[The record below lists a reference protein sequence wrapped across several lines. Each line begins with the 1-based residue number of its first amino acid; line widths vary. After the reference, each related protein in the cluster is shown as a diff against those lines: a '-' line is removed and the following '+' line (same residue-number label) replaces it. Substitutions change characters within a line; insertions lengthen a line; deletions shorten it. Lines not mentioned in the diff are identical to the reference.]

1 MKMILFNQ
9 NPMITKLL
17 ESVSKK
23 LELSIENFNHYQELS
38 VRLKE
43 DPEWLL
49 IADDECLEKLDQV
62 DWLELKEIISQNKN
76 SVCMYK
82 KGNEAQP
89 FLEGFEMKIKKP
101 FLPTEM
107 LKVLQKKLG
116 SDMSELEPSQN
127 LDPTQEVLETNW
139 DELENLGDLEALAK
153 EEPNNE
159 EQLLPTLDAQEE
171 KEEVKETPQ
180 KEEKPKDDETQEGD
194 ETPKDEEVS
203 KELETQEKLEIPKE
217 ETQEEQVKEQE
228 PIKEETQEIK
238 EEKQEETQDSPS
250 AQELE
255 AMQELVKEIQENSN
269 ENKEETQ
276 ESAEIPQ
283 DKEIQEVVTEK
294 TQVQELEVPKEKTQE
309 SAEALQ
315 ETQAHELEK
324 QEIAE
329 TPQEKEKQEIAE
341 TPQEKEKQEI
351 AETPQEKE
359 KQEIAET
366 PQEKEKQEIAETP
379 QELEIPQAQ
388 EKETPQEET
397 QEKETPQEETQEKET
412 PQEETQEKE
421 TPQEET
427 QETETQNQETP
438 PKVQEETKEKTQ
450 EDNYESIEDIPEPV
464 MAKAMGEELPFLNE
478 AVAKTPNN
486 ENDTETPKESDIKTS
501 QEKEESDKTSSP
513 LELRLNLQDLLKSL
527 NQESLK
533 SLLENKTLSIKI
545 TLEDK
550 KPDA

>member
-23 LELSIENFNHYQELS
+23 LELSMEDFNRYQELPT
-38 VRLKE
+38 RLKE
-43 DPEWLL
+43 DSEWIL

-101 FLPTEM
+101 FLPTEV
-107 LKVLQKKLG
+107 LKILQKKLG
-116 SDMSELEPSQN
+116 SNMSELEPSQN

-139 DELENLGDLEALAK
+139 DELENLGDLEALVQ

-159 EQLLPTLDAQEE
+159 EQLLPTLNDQEEKEEVKEEE

-180 KEEKPKDDETQEGD
+180 EEKPKDDEIQEG
-194 ETPKDEEVS
+194 ETLKDEEVS
-203 KELETQEKLEIPKE
+203 KELETQEELEIPKE
-217 ETQEEQVKEQE
+217 ETQEPAKEQE
-228 PIKEETQEIK
+228 PIKEETQENK
-238 EEKQEETQDSPS
+238 EEKQEKTQDSPS
-250 AQELE
+250 TQELE

-269 ENKEETQ
+269 GQEDKKETQ
-276 ESAEIPQ
+276 EN
-283 DKEIQEVVTEK
+283 T
-294 TQVQELEVPKEKTQE
+294 
-309 SAEALQ
+309 
-315 ETQAHELEK
+315 
-324 QEIAE
+324 
-329 TPQEKEKQEIAE
+329 
-341 TPQEKEKQEI
+341 
-351 AETPQEKE
+351 
-359 KQEIAET
+359 
-366 PQEKEKQEIAETP
+366 ETP
-379 QELEIPQAQ
+379 QELEKQ
-388 EKETPQEET
+388 ELETPQEEI
-397 QEKETPQEETQEKET
+397 QENT
-412 PQEETQEKE
+412 
-421 TPQEET
+421 
-427 QETETQNQETP
+427 
-438 PKVQEETKEKTQ
+438 EKTQ
-450 EDNYESIEDIPEPV
+450 KLEAQKDHYESIEDIPEPV
-464 MAKAMGEELPFLNE
+464 MAQAMGEELPFLNE
-478 AVAKTPNN
+478 SVAKIPNN
-486 ENDTETPKESDIKTS
+486 ENDTETPKESAIKTP

-513 LELRLNLQDLLKSL
+513 LELRLNLQDLLNSL

>member
-23 LELSIENFNHYQELS
+23 LELPMENFNHYQELS
-38 VRLKE
+38 ARLKE
-43 DPEWLL
+43 DPEWIL

-82 KGNEAQP
+82 KGNEVQP
-89 FLEGFEMKIKKP
+89 FLEGFEMKMKKP
-101 FLPTEM
+101 FLPTEV
-107 LKVLQKKLG
+107 LKILQKKL
-116 SDMSELEPSQN
+116 SSNASELEPSQN

-159 EQLLPTLDAQEE
+159 EQLLPTLDVQEE
-171 KEEVKETPQ
+171 KEEIKETPQ
-180 KEEKPKDDETQEGD
+180 KEEKPKDDETQEG
-194 ETPKDEEVS
+194 ETSKDGEVS

-269 ENKEETQ
+269 DQENKKETQ
-276 ESAEIPQ
+276 ESAETPQ
-283 DKEIQEVVTEK
+283 EEEIQEVVTEK
-294 TQVQELEVPKEKTQE
+294 TQESAEALQETPQELEIPKEKTQE

-341 TPQEKEKQEI
+341 TPQE
-351 AETPQEKE
+351 
-359 KQEIAET
+359 
-366 PQEKEKQEIAETP
+366 
-379 QELEIPQAQ
+379 LEIPQAQ

-397 QEKETPQEETQEKET
+397 QETQEVV
-412 PQEETQEKE
+412 
-421 TPQEET
+421 
-427 QETETQNQETP
+427 TEQ
-438 PKVQEETKEKTQ
+438 TQ
-450 EDNYESIEDIPEPV
+450 EDHYESIEDIPEPV

-486 ENDTETPKESDIKTS
+486 ENDTETPKESDIKTL
-501 QEKEESDKTSSP
+501 QEKEESTETPKESDKTSSP
-513 LELRLNLQDLLKSL
+513 LELRLNLQNLLKSL

-550 KPDA
+550 KPNA

>member
-9 NPMITKLL
+9 NPMIEKLL

-38 VRLKE
+38 ARLKG

-62 DWLELKEIISQNKN
+62 DWLELKETISQNKN

-107 LKVLQKKLG
+107 LKILQKKLG
-116 SDMSELEPSQN
+116 SNASELEPSQN
-127 LDPTQEVLETNW
+127 LDPTQEILETNW

-159 EQLLPTLDAQEE
+159 EQLLPTLNAQEE

-180 KEEKPKDDETQEGD
+180 EEKKPKDDETQES

-203 KELETQEKLEIPKE
+203 KELETQEELEIPKE
-217 ETQEEQVKEQE
+217 ETQEEVKEEIKEEVQE
-228 PIKEETQEIK
+228 EVKEETQEIK

-269 ENKEETQ
+269 ENKKETQ

-294 TQVQELEVPKEKTQE
+294 TQVQELEVPKEKAQE

-315 ETQAHELEK
+315 ETQAQELEK
-324 QEIAE
+324 EENSE
-329 TPQEKEKQEIAE
+329 TPQDVEV
-341 TPQEKEKQEI
+341 PQS
-351 AETPQEKE
+351 
-359 KQEIAET
+359 
-366 PQEKEKQEIAETP
+366 
-379 QELEIPQAQ
+379 Q

-397 QEKETPQEETQEKET
+397 QEKETPQTQDEK
-412 PQEETQEKE
+412 PQE
-421 TPQEET
+421 
-427 QETETQNQETP
+427 
-438 PKVQEETKEKTQ
+438 
-450 EDNYESIEDIPEPV
+450 DHYESIEDIPEPV

-486 ENDTETPKESDIKTS
+486 ENATETSKNENDTETP

-527 NQESLK
+527 NQESFK

-550 KPDA
+550 KPNE

>member
-38 VRLKE
+38 TRLKE
-43 DPEWLL
+43 DPEWIL

-101 FLPTEM
+101 FLPTEV
-107 LKVLQKKLG
+107 LKILQKKL
-116 SDMSELEPSQN
+116 SSNASELEPSQN

-159 EQLLPTLDAQEE
+159 EQLLPTLNDQEVKEEE

-180 KEEKPKDDETQEGD
+180 EEEKPKDDEIQEG
-194 ETPKDEEVS
+194 ETLKDEEVS
-203 KELETQEKLEIPKE
+203 KELETQEEVKE
-217 ETQEEQVKEQE
+217 EEQEEVKEEEPIKEQE

-238 EEKQEETQDSPS
+238 EEKQEKTQDSPS

-269 ENKEETQ
+269 ENKKETQ

-294 TQVQELEVPKEKTQE
+294 TQVQELEVPKEKVQE

-324 QEIAE
+324 QEI
-329 TPQEKEKQEIAE
+329 Q
-341 TPQEKEKQEI
+341 
-351 AETPQEKE
+351 
-359 KQEIAET
+359 
-366 PQEKEKQEIAETP
+366 
-379 QELEIPQAQ
+379 
-388 EKETPQEET
+388 ET
-397 QEKETPQEETQEKET
+397 QEVV
-412 PQEETQEKE
+412 
-421 TPQEET
+421 
-427 QETETQNQETP
+427 TEQ
-438 PKVQEETKEKTQ
+438 TQ
-450 EDNYESIEDIPEPV
+450 EDHYESIEDIPEPV

-478 AVAKTPNN
+478 AVAKIPNN
-486 ENDTETPKESDIKTS
+486 ENDTETPKESDIKTP

-513 LELRLNLQDLLKSL
+513 LELHLNLQDLLKSL

-550 KPDA
+550 KPNA

>member
-23 LELSIENFNHYQELS
+23 LELSVENFNRYQELS
-38 VRLKE
+38 TRLKE
-43 DPEWLL
+43 NQEWLL

-82 KGNEAQP
+82 KGNEVQP

-101 FLPTEM
+101 FLPTEV
-107 LKVLQKKLG
+107 LKILQKKLG
-116 SDMSELEPSQN
+116 SNMSELEPSQN

-139 DELENLGDLEALAK
+139 DELENLGDLEALAQ

-171 KEEVKETPQ
+171 KEEIKETPQEEKEEVKETPQ
-180 KEEKPKDDETQEGD
+180 EEEKPKDDETQES

-203 KELETQEKLEIPKE
+203 KELEMQEEVKE

-238 EEKQEETQDSPS
+238 EEKQEKTQDSPS
-250 AQELE
+250 VQELE

-269 ENKEETQ
+269 EDKKEAQ

-294 TQVQELEVPKEKTQE
+294 TQAQELEIPKGKTQE

-315 ETQAHELEK
+315 ETQAQELEK
-324 QEIAE
+324 QENAE
-329 TPQEKEKQEIAE
+329 TPQEKEKQEIVE
-341 TPQEKEKQEI
+341 TPQEKEKQETQEVV
-351 AETPQEKE
+351 AEKT
-359 KQEIAET
+359 
-366 PQEKEKQEIAETP
+366 
-379 QELEIPQAQ
+379 QAQ
-388 EKETPQEET
+388 EKETP
-397 QEKETPQEETQEKET
+397 
-412 PQEETQEKE
+412 
-421 TPQEET
+421 
-427 QETETQNQETP
+427 
-438 PKVQEETKEKTQ
+438 KTQ
-450 EDNYESIEDIPEPV
+450 EDHYESIEDIPEPV

-486 ENDTETPKESDIKTS
+486 ENDTETPKESVIKTP

-513 LELRLNLQDLLKSL
+513 LELHLNLQDLLKSL

-550 KPDA
+550 KPNA

>member
-23 LELSIENFNHYQELS
+23 LELSMEDFNRYQELPT
-38 VRLKE
+38 RLKE
-43 DPEWLL
+43 EPEWIL

-101 FLPTEM
+101 FLPTEV

-116 SDMSELEPSQN
+116 SNASELEPSQN

-139 DELENLGDLEALAK
+139 DELENLGDLEALVQ

-159 EQLLPTLDAQEE
+159 EQLLPTLNDQEEKEEVKEEE

-180 KEEKPKDDETQEGD
+180 EEKPKDDETQES
-194 ETPKDEEVS
+194 ETLKDEEVS
-203 KELETQEKLEIPKE
+203 KELETQEELEIPKE
-217 ETQEEQVKEQE
+217 ETQETKEEKQEKTQEEVKEETQEQVKEQE
-228 PIKEETQEIK
+228 PIKEETQENK
-238 EEKQEETQDSPS
+238 EEKQEKTQDSPS

-269 ENKEETQ
+269 GQEDKKETQ
-276 ESAEIPQ
+276 EN
-283 DKEIQEVVTEK
+283 T
-294 TQVQELEVPKEKTQE
+294 
-309 SAEALQ
+309 
-315 ETQAHELEK
+315 
-324 QEIAE
+324 E
-329 TPQEKEKQEIAE
+329 TPQEKETQKLE
-341 TPQEKEKQEI
+341 TPQDQDAEI
-351 AETPQEKE
+351 PQEK
-359 KQEIAET
+359 
-366 PQEKEKQEIAETP
+366 
-379 QELEIPQAQ
+379 
-388 EKETPQEET
+388 T
-397 QEKETPQEETQEKET
+397 QEKETQK
-412 PQEETQEKE
+412 
-421 TPQEET
+421 
-427 QETETQNQETP
+427 
-438 PKVQEETKEKTQ
+438 
-450 EDNYESIEDIPEPV
+450 DHYENIEDIPEPV
-464 MAKAMGEELPFLNE
+464 MAQAMGEELPFLNE
-478 AVAKTPNN
+478 SVAKIPNN
-486 ENDTETPKESDIKTS
+486 ENGTETPKESVIKTP
-501 QEKEESDKTSSP
+501 QEKEESNKTSSP

>member
-23 LELSIENFNHYQELS
+23 LELSMENFNHYQGLPA
-38 VRLKE
+38 RLKE
-43 DPEWLL
+43 DPEWIL

-62 DWLELKEIISQNKN
+62 DWLELKETISQNKN

-89 FLEGFEMKIKKP
+89 FLEGFEVKIKKP

-116 SDMSELEPSQN
+116 SNASELEPSQN

-139 DELENLGDLEALAK
+139 DELENLGDLEALVQ

-159 EQLLPTLDAQEE
+159 EQLLPTLNDQEE
-171 KEEVKETPQ
+171 KEEVKEEVKETPQ
-180 KEEKPKDDETQEGD
+180 EEEKPKDDETQEN
-194 ETPKDEEVS
+194 ETLKDKEVS
-203 KELETQEKLEIPKE
+203 KELETQGEIKE
-217 ETQEEQVKEQE
+217 ETQEEQTKEQE
-228 PIKEETQEIK
+228 PVKEETQENK
-238 EEKQEETQDSPS
+238 EEKQEKTQDSPS

-269 ENKEETQ
+269 GQEDKKETQ
-276 ESAEIPQ
+276 E
-283 DKEIQEVVTEK
+283 K
-294 TQVQELEVPKEKTQE
+294 T
-309 SAEALQ
+309 
-315 ETQAHELEK
+315 
-324 QEIAE
+324 E
-329 TPQEKEKQEIAE
+329 TPQEKETQEKTE
-341 TPQEKEKQEI
+341 TPQEKETQEN
-351 AETPQEKE
+351 AETPQDV
-359 KQEIAET
+359 ET
-366 PQEKEKQEIAETP
+366 PQ
-379 QELEIPQAQ
+379 AQ
-388 EKETPQEET
+388 DKET
-397 QEKETPQEETQEKET
+397 QE
-412 PQEETQEKE
+412 
-421 TPQEET
+421 
-427 QETETQNQETP
+427 
-438 PKVQEETKEKTQ
+438 
-450 EDNYESIEDIPEPV
+450 DHYESIEDIPEPV

-486 ENDTETPKESDIKTS
+486 ENDTETPKESVIKTP
-501 QEKEESDKTSSP
+501 QETPQESVETPQESVETPQESVETPKESDKTSSP

-533 SLLENKTLSIKI
+533 NLLENKTLSIKI

-550 KPDA
+550 KPNA

>member
-1 MKMILFNQ
+1 MKIILFNQ

-23 LELSIENFNHYQELS
+23 LELSMEDFNRYQELS
-38 VRLKE
+38 TRLKE
-43 DPEWLL
+43 DPEWIL

-62 DWLELKEIISQNKN
+62 DWLELKETISQNKN

-101 FLPTEM
+101 FLPTEV

-116 SDMSELEPSQN
+116 SNMSELEPSQN

-139 DELENLGDLEALAK
+139 DELENLGDLKALVQ

-159 EQLLPTLDAQEE
+159 EQLLPTLNAQEEKEEVKEEEKEEIKEEE

-180 KEEKPKDDETQEGD
+180 EEEKPKGDETQEG
-194 ETPKDEEVS
+194 ETLKNEEVS
-203 KELETQEKLEIPKE
+203 KELETQEELEIPKE
-217 ETQEEQVKEQE
+217 ETQEQVKEQE
-228 PIKEETQEIK
+228 PIKEETQENK
-238 EEKQEETQDSPS
+238 EEKQEKTQDSPS

-269 ENKEETQ
+269 GQEDKKETQ
-276 ESAEIPQ
+276 EN
-283 DKEIQEVVTEK
+283 T
-294 TQVQELEVPKEKTQE
+294 
-309 SAEALQ
+309 
-315 ETQAHELEK
+315 
-324 QEIAE
+324 E
-329 TPQEKEKQEIAE
+329 TPQEKETQENTE
-341 TPQEKEKQEI
+341 TPQEKETQELEI
-351 AETPQEKE
+351 PKETPQEKE
-359 KQEIAET
+359 TQK
-366 PQEKEKQEIAETP
+366 
-379 QELEIPQAQ
+379 L
-388 EKETPQEET
+388 ETPQEEI
-397 QEKETPQEETQEKET
+397 QENTETPQKLETQE
-412 PQEETQEKE
+412 
-421 TPQEET
+421 
-427 QETETQNQETP
+427 
-438 PKVQEETKEKTQ
+438 
-450 EDNYESIEDIPEPV
+450 DHYESIEDIPEPV
-464 MAKAMGEELPFLNE
+464 MAQAMGEELPFLNE
-478 AVAKTPNN
+478 AVAKIPNN
-486 ENDTETPKESDIKTS
+486 ENDTETPKESVIKTP
-501 QEKEESDKTSSP
+501 QEKEESNKTSSP

>member
-1 MKMILFNQ
+1 MKIILFNQ

-23 LELSIENFNHYQELS
+23 LELSMENFNHYQELS
-38 VRLKE
+38 TRLKE
-43 DPEWLL
+43 DPEWIL

-101 FLPTEM
+101 FLPTEV
-107 LKVLQKKLG
+107 LKILQKKLG
-116 SDMSELEPSQN
+116 SNASEPDPSQN

-159 EQLLPTLDAQEE
+159 EQLLPTLNTQEE
-171 KEEVKETPQ
+171 KQEVKETPQ
-180 KEEKPKDDETQEGD
+180 KEEKPKDDETQES

-269 ENKEETQ
+269 GQENKKETQ

-294 TQVQELEVPKEKTQE
+294 TQ
-309 SAEALQ
+309 
-315 ETQAHELEK
+315 
-324 QEIAE
+324 
-329 TPQEKEKQEIAE
+329 
-341 TPQEKEKQEI
+341 
-351 AETPQEKE
+351 
-359 KQEIAET
+359 
-366 PQEKEKQEIAETP
+366 
-379 QELEIPQAQ
+379 AQ

-397 QEKETPQEETQEKET
+397 QEKETPKDESMQESAQNLQDKET

-421 TPQEET
+421 TPKDESMQESAQNLQDKETPQEET
-427 QETETQNQETP
+427 QE
-438 PKVQEETKEKTQ
+438 
-450 EDNYESIEDIPEPV
+450 DHYENIEDIPEPV
-464 MAKAMGEELPFLNE
+464 MAKAMGEELLFLNE

-486 ENDTETPKESDIKTS
+486 ENATETPKESVTETS
-501 QEKEESDKTSSP
+501 KNENATETPQEKEESDKTSSP

-545 TLEDK
+545 ALEDK
-550 KPDA
+550 KPNA

>member
-23 LELSIENFNHYQELS
+23 LELPMENFNHYQELS
-38 VRLKE
+38 ARLKE
-43 DPEWLL
+43 NQEWLL
-49 IADDECLEKLDQV
+49 IADDECLEKLDQI
-62 DWLELKEIISQNKN
+62 DWLELKETISQNKN

-89 FLEGFEMKIKKP
+89 FLEGFEMKMKKP
-101 FLPTEM
+101 FLPTEV
-107 LKVLQKKLG
+107 LKILQKKLG
-116 SDMSELEPSQN
+116 SNISELEPSQN

-159 EQLLPTLDAQEE
+159 EQLLPTLNTQEE
-171 KEEVKETPQ
+171 KQEVKETPQ
-180 KEEKPKDDETQEGD
+180 KEEKPKDDETQES

-250 AQELE
+250 TQELE
-255 AMQELVKEIQENSN
+255 TMQELVKEIQENSN
-269 ENKEETQ
+269 GQENKKETQ
-276 ESAEIPQ
+276 ESTETPQDVEIPQ
-283 DKEIQEVVTEK
+283 SQEKETPQE
-294 TQVQELEVPKEKTQE
+294 
-309 SAEALQ
+309 
-315 ETQAHELEK
+315 ETR
-324 QEIAE
+324 EIAE
-329 TPQEKEKQEIAE
+329 TPQEKE
-341 TPQEKEKQEI
+341 TP
-351 AETPQEKE
+351 
-359 KQEIAET
+359 
-366 PQEKEKQEIAETP
+366 
-379 QELEIPQAQ
+379 
-388 EKETPQEET
+388 
-397 QEKETPQEETQEKET
+397 
-412 PQEETQEKE
+412 
-421 TPQEET
+421 
-427 QETETQNQETP
+427 
-438 PKVQEETKEKTQ
+438 KTQ
-450 EDNYESIEDIPEPV
+450 EDHYESIEDIPEPV

-478 AVAKTPNN
+478 AVAKIPNN
-486 ENDTETPKESDIKTS
+486 ENDTETLKESNIKTPQEKEES
-501 QEKEESDKTSSP
+501 TEIPQEKEESDKTSSP

>member
-9 NPMITKLL
+9 NPMIEKLL

-38 VRLKE
+38 ARLKK

-116 SDMSELEPSQN
+116 SNTSELEPSQN

-139 DELENLGDLEALAK
+139 DELENLSDLEALAK
-153 EEPNNE
+153 EEPNAE
-159 EQLLPTLDAQEE
+159 EQLLPTLDVQEE
-171 KEEVKETPQ
+171 KEEVK
-180 KEEKPKDDETQEGD
+180 KEEKEEVKKEEKEEVKKEEKEEVKKEEKEEVKKEEKEEIKDDETQEGD

-203 KELETQEKLEIPKE
+203 KELETQEELEIPKE
-217 ETQEEQVKEQE
+217 ETQEEVKEEIKEEVQE
-228 PIKEETQEIK
+228 EVQEEVKEETQEIK

-276 ESAEIPQ
+276 ESAE
-283 DKEIQEVVTEK
+283 
-294 TQVQELEVPKEKTQE
+294 
-309 SAEALQ
+309 ALQ
-315 ETQAHELEK
+315 ETQAQELEK
-324 QEIAE
+324 QENAE
-329 TPQEKEKQEIAE
+329 TPQEKEKQED
-341 TPQEKEKQEI
+341 TG
-351 AETPQEKE
+351 
-359 KQEIAET
+359 
-366 PQEKEKQEIAETP
+366 TP

-397 QEKETPQEETQEKET
+397 QETQEKEMPQT
-412 PQEETQEKE
+412 QDEKPQE
-421 TPQEET
+421 
-427 QETETQNQETP
+427 
-438 PKVQEETKEKTQ
+438 
-450 EDNYESIEDIPEPV
+450 DHYESIEDIPEPV

-486 ENDTETPKESDIKTS
+486 ENDTETPKESVTETS
-501 QEKEESDKTSSP
+501 KNENATETPQEKEESDKTSSP

-550 KPDA
+550 KPNA

>member
-9 NPMITKLL
+9 NPMIAKLL

-38 VRLKE
+38 AHLKK

-116 SDMSELEPSQN
+116 SNASELEPSQN

-139 DELENLGDLEALAK
+139 DELENLGNLEALAK

-171 KEEVKETPQ
+171 KEEIKEEEKQEVKETPQ
-180 KEEKPKDDETQEGD
+180 EEKPKDDETQEG

-217 ETQEEQVKEQE
+217 KTQEQE
-228 PIKEETQEIK
+228 PIKEETQENK
-238 EEKQEETQDSPS
+238 EEKQEKTQDSPS
-250 AQELE
+250 TQELE

-269 ENKEETQ
+269 EDKKETQ

-294 TQVQELEVPKEKTQE
+294 TQAQELEIPKEKTQE
-309 SAEALQ
+309 STESLQ
-315 ETQAHELEK
+315 ETQAHEL
-324 QEIAE
+324 
-329 TPQEKEKQEIAE
+329 
-341 TPQEKEKQEI
+341 
-351 AETPQEKE
+351 
-359 KQEIAET
+359 
-366 PQEKEKQEIAETP
+366 EKQEIAETP

-388 EKETPQEET
+388 EKETQET
-397 QEKETPQEETQEKET
+397 QEKETPKDESMQESAQNLQDKET
-412 PQEETQEKE
+412 PQEE
-421 TPQEET
+421 
-427 QETETQNQETP
+427 NQE
-438 PKVQEETKEKTQ
+438 
-450 EDNYESIEDIPEPV
+450 DHYESIEDIPEPV
-464 MAKAMGEELPFLNE
+464 MAQAMGEELPFLNE
-478 AVAKTPNN
+478 AVAKIPNN
-486 ENDTETPKESDIKTS
+486 ENDTETPKESVIKTP
-501 QEKEESDKTSSP
+501 QEKEGSDKTSSP

-533 SLLENKTLSIKI
+533 SLLENKILSIKI

-550 KPDA
+550 KPNA

>member
-9 NPMITKLL
+9 NPMIAKLL

-23 LELSIENFNHYQELS
+23 LELPIENFNHYQELS
-38 VRLKE
+38 TRLKK

-49 IADDECLEKLDQV
+49 IADDECLEKLDQI

-82 KGNEAQP
+82 KGNEMQP
-89 FLEGFEMKIKKP
+89 FLEGFEVKIKKP

-116 SDMSELEPSQN
+116 SNASELEPSQN

-159 EQLLPTLDAQEE
+159 EQLLPTLNDQEEKEEIKKEEKEEIKKEEKEE
-171 KEEVKETPQ
+171 KEEVKEEIKETP
-180 KEEKPKDDETQEGD
+180 KEEEKPKEETQEG
-194 ETPKDEEVS
+194 ETLKDEEVS
-203 KELETQEKLEIPKE
+203 KGLETQEEVKE
-217 ETQEEQVKEQE
+217 ETQEE

-269 ENKEETQ
+269 GDKKETQ
-276 ESAEIPQ
+276 ENAEIPQ
-283 DKEIQEVVTEK
+283 DKENQEVVTEK

-309 SAEALQ
+309 STESLQ

-329 TPQEKEKQEIAE
+329 TPQDV
-341 TPQEKEKQEI
+341 
-351 AETPQEKE
+351 
-359 KQEIAET
+359 
-366 PQEKEKQEIAETP
+366 
-379 QELEIPQAQ
+379 EIPQSQ
-388 EKETPQEET
+388 EKETPQEKTQET
-397 QEKETPQEETQEKET
+397 QEKETPQTQDEK
-412 PQEETQEKE
+412 PQE
-421 TPQEET
+421 
-427 QETETQNQETP
+427 
-438 PKVQEETKEKTQ
+438 
-450 EDNYESIEDIPEPV
+450 DHYESIEDIPEPV

-478 AVAKTPNN
+478 SVAKTPNN
-486 ENDTETPKESDIKTS
+486 ENDTETPKKSITETS
-501 QEKEESDKTSSP
+501 KNENATEAPQEKEESDKISSP

-550 KPDA
+550 KPNA

>member
-9 NPMITKLL
+9 NPMIEKLL

-38 VRLKE
+38 ARLKG

-62 DWLELKEIISQNKN
+62 DWLELKETISQNKN

-116 SDMSELEPSQN
+116 SNMSELEPSQN
-127 LDPTQEVLETNW
+127 LDPTQEILETNW

-159 EQLLPTLDAQEE
+159 EQLLPTLNEQEGETPKEEAQEE
-171 KEEVKETPQ
+171 VKKEEVKEMQEEIKEKEKQEVAESPQ
-180 KEEKPKDDETQEGD
+180 DEEKPKDDETQGSV

-203 KELETQEKLEIPKE
+203 KELETQEQVETPKE
-217 ETQEEQVKEQE
+217 ETQEQVETPKEETQEQVET
-228 PIKEETQEIK
+228 PKEETQEIK
-238 EEKQEETQDSPS
+238 EEKQEKTQDSPS

-269 ENKEETQ
+269 KDKKETQ
-276 ESAEIPQ
+276 ESAETPQ

-294 TQVQELEVPKEKTQE
+294 TQAQELEIPKEKTQE
-309 SAEALQ
+309 STEALQ
-315 ETQAHELEK
+315 ETQAQELEK
-324 QEIAE
+324 EEITE
-329 TPQEKEKQEIAE
+329 TPQEKETQE
-341 TPQEKEKQEI
+341 TPQAQD
-351 AETPQEKE
+351 ET
-359 KQEIAET
+359 
-366 PQEKEKQEIAETP
+366 
-379 QELEIPQAQ
+379 L
-388 EKETPQEET
+388 
-397 QEKETPQEETQEKET
+397 
-412 PQEETQEKE
+412 
-421 TPQEET
+421 
-427 QETETQNQETP
+427 
-438 PKVQEETKEKTQ
+438 Q
-450 EDNYESIEDIPEPV
+450 EDHYESIEDIPEPV

-478 AVAKTPNN
+478 
-486 ENDTETPKESDIKTS
+486 NDTETP

-527 NQESLK
+527 NQESFK

-550 KPDA
+550 KPNA

>member
-23 LELSIENFNHYQELS
+23 LELLMENFNHYQELS
-38 VRLKE
+38 ARLKK
-43 DPEWLL
+43 DPEWIL

-101 FLPTEM
+101 FLPTEV
-107 LKVLQKKLG
+107 LKILQKKLG
-116 SDMSELEPSQN
+116 SNASDLEPSQN

-159 EQLLPTLDAQEE
+159 EQLLPTLNDQEE
-171 KEEVKETPQ
+171 KEEVKEEKEEIKEEEKEEIKETPQ
-180 KEEKPKDDETQEGD
+180 EEEKPKDDEIQEG
-194 ETPKDEEVS
+194 ETLKNEEVS
-203 KELETQEKLEIPKE
+203 KKLEMQEELETPQTQEVAETPQEQEQVREEMQEVQEEKQEQVKE
-217 ETQEEQVKEQE
+217 EAQEEPIKEQE
-228 PIKEETQEIK
+228 PIKEETQEIT
-238 EEKQEETQDSPS
+238 ETPQETQEKTQDSPS

-269 ENKEETQ
+269 GQENKKETQ
-276 ESAEIPQ
+276 ES
-283 DKEIQEVVTEK
+283 T
-294 TQVQELEVPKEKTQE
+294 
-309 SAEALQ
+309 
-315 ETQAHELEK
+315 
-324 QEIAE
+324 
-329 TPQEKEKQEIAE
+329 
-341 TPQEKEKQEI
+341 
-351 AETPQEKE
+351 
-359 KQEIAET
+359 
-366 PQEKEKQEIAETP
+366 ETP
-379 QELEIPQAQ
+379 QELEIPQEKETQ
-388 EKETPQEET
+388 ELEIPKEETQESAKSFQETQVQELEKQENTETPQE
-397 QEKETPQEETQEKET
+397 TPQELEIPKEETQESTET
-412 PQEETQEKE
+412 PQAQDKETQE
-421 TPQEET
+421 
-427 QETETQNQETP
+427 
-438 PKVQEETKEKTQ
+438 
-450 EDNYESIEDIPEPV
+450 DHYESIEDIPEPV

-478 AVAKTPNN
+478 AVAKIPNN
-486 ENDTETPKESDIKTS
+486 ENDTETPKESDIKTP
-501 QEKEESDKTSSP
+501 QEKEESDKISSS

-550 KPDA
+550 KPNA

>member
-23 LELSIENFNHYQELS
+23 LELSMQDFNRYQELS
-38 VRLKE
+38 TRLKE
-43 DPEWLL
+43 DPEWIL

-101 FLPTEM
+101 FLPTEV
-107 LKVLQKKLG
+107 LKILQKKLG
-116 SDMSELEPSQN
+116 SNASDLEPSQN
-127 LDPTQEVLETNW
+127 LDSTQEVLETNW
-139 DELENLGDLEALAK
+139 DELENLSDLEALVQ

-159 EQLLPTLDAQEE
+159 EQLLPTLNDQEE
-171 KEEVKETPQ
+171 KEEIKETPQ
-180 KEEKPKDDETQEGD
+180 EEEKPKDDEIQEG
-194 ETPKDEEVS
+194 ETLKDEEVS
-203 KELETQEKLEIPKE
+203 KELETQEEIKE
-217 ETQEEQVKEQE
+217 ETQEQAKKQE

-238 EEKQEETQDSPS
+238 EEKQEKTQDSPS

-269 ENKEETQ
+269 DQEDKKETQKSTETPQEKEKQELETPQDVETPQELETQESTEIPQESAETPQEKTQKLETQELETQELETQELETQELETQ

-283 DKEIQEVVTEK
+283 
-294 TQVQELEVPKEKTQE
+294 E
-309 SAEALQ
+309 S
-315 ETQAHELEK
+315 
-324 QEIAE
+324 AE
-329 TPQEKEKQEIAE
+329 TPQE
-341 TPQEKEKQEI
+341 TPQK
-351 AETPQEKE
+351 
-359 KQEIAET
+359 
-366 PQEKEKQEIAETP
+366 
-379 QELEIPQAQ
+379 L
-388 EKETPQEET
+388 ET
-397 QEKETPQEETQEKET
+397 QE
-412 PQEETQEKE
+412 
-421 TPQEET
+421 
-427 QETETQNQETP
+427 
-438 PKVQEETKEKTQ
+438 
-450 EDNYESIEDIPEPV
+450 DHYENIEDIPEPV
-464 MAKAMGEELPFLNE
+464 MAQAMGEALPFLNE
-478 AVAKTPNN
+478 IVAKTPNN
-486 ENDTETPKESDIKTS
+486 ENDIKTPKESVIKTP
-501 QEKEESDKTSSP
+501 QEKEESNKASSP
-513 LELRLNLQDLLKSL
+513 LELCLNLQDLLKSL

>member
-23 LELSIENFNHYQELS
+23 LELPMENFNHYQELS
-38 VRLKE
+38 ARLKE
-43 DPEWLL
+43 DPEWIL
-49 IADDECLEKLDQV
+49 IADDECLEKLDQA
-62 DWLELKEIISQNKN
+62 DWLELKETISQNKN

-89 FLEGFEMKIKKP
+89 FLEGFEMKMKKP
-101 FLPTEM
+101 FLPTEV
-107 LKVLQKKLG
+107 LKILQKKLG
-116 SDMSELEPSQN
+116 SNINELEPSQN
-127 LDPTQEVLETNW
+127 LDPTQEILETNW

-159 EQLLPTLDAQEE
+159 EQLLPTLNTQEEAQEKEIKEE
-171 KEEVKETPQ
+171 KQEVKETPQ
-180 KEEKPKDDETQEGD
+180 EEKPKDDETQEG
-194 ETPKDEEVS
+194 ETLKDKEVS
-203 KELETQEKLEIPKE
+203 KELEMQEEVKE

-269 ENKEETQ
+269 DQEDKKETQ
-276 ESAEIPQ
+276 ENAEIPQ
-283 DKEIQEVVTEK
+283 DKEIQEVITEK
-294 TQVQELEVPKEKTQE
+294 TQAQELEVPKEKTQE

-315 ETQAHELEK
+315 ETQVHELEK

-329 TPQEKEKQEIAE
+329 TPQDVEV
-341 TPQEKEKQEI
+341 PQS
-351 AETPQEKE
+351 
-359 KQEIAET
+359 
-366 PQEKEKQEIAETP
+366 
-379 QELEIPQAQ
+379 Q

-397 QEKETPQEETQEKET
+397 QEVQETQEKET
-412 PQEETQEKE
+412 PQTQDEK
-421 TPQEET
+421 PQE
-427 QETETQNQETP
+427 
-438 PKVQEETKEKTQ
+438 
-450 EDNYESIEDIPEPV
+450 DHYESIEDIPEPV

-478 AVAKTPNN
+478 AVAKIPNN
-486 ENDTETPKESDIKTS
+486 ENDTETLKESDIKTP

-550 KPDA
+550 KPNA

>member
-23 LELSIENFNHYQELS
+23 LELPMENFNHYQELS
-38 VRLKE
+38 ARLKE
-43 DPEWLL
+43 DPEWIL

-62 DWLELKEIISQNKN
+62 DWLELKETISQNKN

-101 FLPTEM
+101 FLPTEV
-107 LKVLQKKLG
+107 LKILQKKLG
-116 SDMSELEPSQN
+116 SNINELEPSQN

-171 KEEVKETPQ
+171 KQEIKETPQ
-180 KEEKPKDDETQEGD
+180 EEKQEIKETPQEEKPKDDETQEG
-194 ETPKDEEVS
+194 ETIKDKEVS

-217 ETQEEQVKEQE
+217 ETQKEVKEE
-228 PIKEETQEIK
+228 IKEETQENK

-269 ENKEETQ
+269 GQENKEKTQ

-283 DKEIQEVVTEK
+283 DKEIQEVVIEK
-294 TQVQELEVPKEKTQE
+294 TQAQELEIPKEKTQE

-315 ETQAHELEK
+315 ETQAQELEK
-324 QEIAE
+324 QENAE
-329 TPQEKEKQEIAE
+329 TPQEKEKQED
-341 TPQEKEKQEI
+341 TG
-351 AETPQEKE
+351 
-359 KQEIAET
+359 
-366 PQEKEKQEIAETP
+366 TP
-379 QELEIPQAQ
+379 QELEIPQV
-388 EKETPQEET
+388 
-397 QEKETPQEETQEKET
+397 
-412 PQEETQEKE
+412 QEKE

-427 QETETQNQETP
+427 QETQEKEMPQTQD
-438 PKVQEETKEKTQ
+438 EKPQ
-450 EDNYESIEDIPEPV
+450 EDHYESIEDIPEPV

-478 AVAKTPNN
+478 VVAKIPNN
-486 ENDTETPKESDIKTS
+486 ENATETPKESDIKTP

-550 KPDA
+550 KPNA

>member
-38 VRLKE
+38 ARLKE
-43 DPEWLL
+43 NQEWLL

-62 DWLELKEIISQNKN
+62 DWLELKETISQNKN

-116 SDMSELEPSQN
+116 SNISELEPSQN

-159 EQLLPTLDAQEE
+159 EQLLPTLNAQEE
-171 KEEVKETPQ
+171 KQEVKETPQ
-180 KEEKPKDDETQEGD
+180 EEKPKDDETQES

-217 ETQEEQVKEQE
+217 ETQEEVKEEIKEEAQE
-228 PIKEETQEIK
+228 EVKEETQEIK

-250 AQELE
+250 VQELE

-269 ENKEETQ
+269 GQEDKEETQ
-276 ESAEIPQ
+276 ENAEIPQ

-294 TQVQELEVPKEKTQE
+294 TQVQELEIPKEKTQE

-315 ETQAHELEK
+315 ETQAQELEK
-324 QEIAE
+324 QENAE
-329 TPQEKEKQEIAE
+329 TPQDI
-341 TPQEKEKQEI
+341 
-351 AETPQEKE
+351 
-359 KQEIAET
+359 
-366 PQEKEKQEIAETP
+366 
-379 QELEIPQAQ
+379 EIPQAQ

-397 QEKETPQEETQEKET
+397 QEKETPKDESMQESAQNLQEKET
-412 PQEETQEKE
+412 PQEETQE
-421 TPQEET
+421 
-427 QETETQNQETP
+427 
-438 PKVQEETKEKTQ
+438 
-450 EDNYESIEDIPEPV
+450 DHYESIEDIPEPV

-478 AVAKTPNN
+478 AVAKIPNN
-486 ENDTETPKESDIKTS
+486 ENDTETLKESNIKTP
-501 QEKEESDKTSSP
+501 QEKEESTEIPQEKEQSDKTSSP

>member
-9 NPMITKLL
+9 NPMIAKLL

-38 VRLKE
+38 AHLKK

-62 DWLELKEIISQNKN
+62 DWLELKETISQNKN

-116 SDMSELEPSQN
+116 SNASELEPSQN
-127 LDPTQEVLETNW
+127 LDPTQEILETNW

-171 KEEVKETPQ
+171 KEEIKEMPQ
-180 KEEKPKDDETQEGD
+180 EEEKPKDDETQEG

-250 AQELE
+250 VQELE

-269 ENKEETQ
+269 DQENKKETQ
-276 ESAEIPQ
+276 EIAEIPQ

-294 TQVQELEVPKEKTQE
+294 TQAQELEIPKEKTQE

-329 TPQEKEKQEIAE
+329 TPQEKE
-341 TPQEKEKQEI
+341 TPQTQEVVTEKTQV
-351 AETPQEKE
+351 
-359 KQEIAET
+359 
-366 PQEKEKQEIAETP
+366 
-379 QELEIPQAQ
+379 Q
-388 EKETPQEET
+388 EKETP
-397 QEKETPQEETQEKET
+397 
-412 PQEETQEKE
+412 
-421 TPQEET
+421 
-427 QETETQNQETP
+427 
-438 PKVQEETKEKTQ
+438 KTQ
-450 EDNYESIEDIPEPV
+450 EDHYESIEDIPEPV

-486 ENDTETPKESDIKTS
+486 ENDTETPKESDIKTP

-550 KPDA
+550 KPNA

>member
-23 LELSIENFNHYQELS
+23 LELSIENFNHYQELLAC
-38 VRLKE
+38 LKK

-62 DWLELKEIISQNKN
+62 DWLELKETISQNKN

-101 FLPTEM
+101 FLPTEV

-116 SDMSELEPSQN
+116 SNMSELEPSQN
-127 LDPTQEVLETNW
+127 LSPDQEVLETNW
-139 DELENLGDLEALAK
+139 DELENLGDLEALVQ

-159 EQLLPTLDAQEE
+159 EQLLPTLNDQEEKEEVKEEEKEEVKEEE

-180 KEEKPKDDETQEGD
+180 EEKPKDDEIQEG
-194 ETPKDEEVS
+194 ETLKDEEVS
-203 KELETQEKLEIPKE
+203 KELETQE
-217 ETQEEQVKEQE
+217 QAKEQE
-228 PIKEETQEIK
+228 PIKEETQENK
-238 EEKQEETQDSPS
+238 EEKQEKTQDSPS
-250 AQELE
+250 VQELE

-269 ENKEETQ
+269 GQEDKKETQ
-276 ESAEIPQ
+276 ELETQENAEIPQ
-283 DKEIQEVVTEK
+283 EK
-294 TQVQELEVPKEKTQE
+294 
-309 SAEALQ
+309 
-315 ETQAHELEK
+315 ETQKL
-324 QEIAE
+324 E
-329 TPQEKEKQEIAE
+329 TPQDV
-341 TPQEKEKQEI
+341 
-351 AETPQEKE
+351 
-359 KQEIAET
+359 
-366 PQEKEKQEIAETP
+366 ETP
-379 QELEIPQAQ
+379 QELEKQ
-388 EKETPQEET
+388 ELETPQEEIQENTEKT
-397 QEKETPQEETQEKET
+397 QKLETQE
-412 PQEETQEKE
+412 
-421 TPQEET
+421 
-427 QETETQNQETP
+427 
-438 PKVQEETKEKTQ
+438 
-450 EDNYESIEDIPEPV
+450 DHYESIEDIPEPV

-478 AVAKTPNN
+478 VVAKTSNN
-486 ENDTETPKESDIKTS
+486 ENDTETPKESVIKTP
-501 QEKEESDKTSSP
+501 QEKEESDKTSNP
-513 LELRLNLQDLLKSL
+513 LELRLSLQDLLKSL

>member
-23 LELSIENFNHYQELS
+23 LELPMENFNHYQELS
-38 VRLKE
+38 ARLKE
-43 DPEWLL
+43 DPEWIL
-49 IADDECLEKLDQV
+49 IADDECLEKLDQI
-62 DWLELKEIISQNKN
+62 DWLELKETISQNKN

-101 FLPTEM
+101 FLPTEV
-107 LKVLQKKLG
+107 LKILQKKLG
-116 SDMSELEPSQN
+116 SNINELEPSQN
-127 LDPTQEVLETNW
+127 LDPTQEILETNW

-159 EQLLPTLDAQEE
+159 EQLLPTLNDQEVKEEE

-180 KEEKPKDDETQEGD
+180 EEEKPKDDETQEGD

-203 KELETQEKLEIPKE
+203 KELETQEELEIPEE

-228 PIKEETQEIK
+228 PIKKETQENK
-238 EEKQEETQDSPS
+238 EEKQEKTQDSPS

-269 ENKEETQ
+269 GQENKEKTQ

-294 TQVQELEVPKEKTQE
+294 TQAQELEIPKEKTQE

-315 ETQAHELEK
+315 ETQAHEL
-324 QEIAE
+324 
-329 TPQEKEKQEIAE
+329 
-341 TPQEKEKQEI
+341 
-351 AETPQEKE
+351 
-359 KQEIAET
+359 
-366 PQEKEKQEIAETP
+366 EKQEIAETP

-397 QEKETPQEETQEKET
+397 QEKETPKDESMQESAQNLQDKET
-412 PQEETQEKE
+412 PQEETQE
-421 TPQEET
+421 
-427 QETETQNQETP
+427 
-438 PKVQEETKEKTQ
+438 
-450 EDNYESIEDIPEPV
+450 DHYESIEDIPEPV
-464 MAKAMGEELPFLNE
+464 MAKAMGEELPFLSE
-478 AVAKTPNN
+478 SVAETPNN
-486 ENDTETPKESDIKTS
+486 ENATETPKESDIKTP

-550 KPDA
+550 KPNA

>member
-23 LELSIENFNHYQELS
+23 LELSMENFNHYQELPT
-38 VRLKE
+38 RLKE
-43 DPEWLL
+43 YPEWIL

-101 FLPTEM
+101 FLPTEV
-107 LKVLQKKLG
+107 LKILQKKLG
-116 SDMSELEPSQN
+116 SNMSELEPSQN

-139 DELENLGDLEALAK
+139 DELENLGDLEALVQ

-159 EQLLPTLDAQEE
+159 EQLLPTLNAQEEKEEVKEEE

-180 KEEKPKDDETQEGD
+180 EEEKPKDDETQEG
-194 ETPKDEEVS
+194 ETQKNEEVS
-203 KELETQEKLEIPKE
+203 KELETQEELEIPKE
-217 ETQEEQVKEQE
+217 ETQEQVKEQE
-228 PIKEETQEIK
+228 PTKEETQENK
-238 EEKQEETQDSPS
+238 EEKQEKTQDSPS

-269 ENKEETQ
+269 DQEDKKETQ
-276 ESAEIPQ
+276 ENTETPQETPQENTETPQDVEIPQ
-283 DKEIQEVVTEK
+283 EK
-294 TQVQELEVPKEKTQE
+294 
-309 SAEALQ
+309 
-315 ETQAHELEK
+315 EK
-324 QEIAE
+324 QESAE
-329 TPQEKEKQEIAE
+329 TPQEKETQESIETPQEKTQKLE
-341 TPQEKEKQEI
+341 TPQEKEIQELETQEKTQEST
-351 AETPQEKE
+351 ETPQEKTQ
-359 KQEIAET
+359 K
-366 PQEKEKQEIAETP
+366 
-379 QELEIPQAQ
+379 L
-388 EKETPQEET
+388 ET
-397 QEKETPQEETQEKET
+397 QE
-412 PQEETQEKE
+412 
-421 TPQEET
+421 
-427 QETETQNQETP
+427 
-438 PKVQEETKEKTQ
+438 
-450 EDNYESIEDIPEPV
+450 DHYESIEDIPEPV

-478 AVAKTPNN
+478 AVAKTSNN
-486 ENDTETPKESDIKTS
+486 ENDTETPKESVIKTP

-513 LELRLNLQDLLKSL
+513 LELRLNLQDLLNSL

>member
-9 NPMITKLL
+9 NPMIAKLL

-38 VRLKE
+38 ARLKK

-62 DWLELKEIISQNKN
+62 DWLELKETISQNKN

-101 FLPTEM
+101 FLPTEV
-107 LKVLQKKLG
+107 LKILQKKLG
-116 SDMSELEPSQN
+116 SNISELEPSQN

-159 EQLLPTLDAQEE
+159 EQLLPTLNDQEVKEEE

-180 KEEKPKDDETQEGD
+180 EEEKPKDDETQEG
-194 ETPKDEEVS
+194 ETLKDEEVS
-203 KELETQEKLEIPKE
+203 KELEAPQELEIPKE

-250 AQELE
+250 VQELE

-269 ENKEETQ
+269 EDKKEAQ
-276 ESAEIPQ
+276 ENAEIPQ

-294 TQVQELEVPKEKTQE
+294 TQAQELEIPKEKTQE

-329 TPQEKEKQEIAE
+329 TPQE
-341 TPQEKEKQEI
+341 
-351 AETPQEKE
+351 
-359 KQEIAET
+359 
-366 PQEKEKQEIAETP
+366 
-379 QELEIPQAQ
+379 LEIPQVQ
-388 EKETPQEET
+388 EKETP
-397 QEKETPQEETQEKET
+397 
-412 PQEETQEKE
+412 
-421 TPQEET
+421 
-427 QETETQNQETP
+427 
-438 PKVQEETKEKTQ
+438 KTQ
-450 EDNYESIEDIPEPV
+450 EDHYESIEDIPEPV

-478 AVAKTPNN
+478 AVAETPNN
-486 ENDTETPKESDIKTS
+486 ENDTETSKNENATETPKESDIKTP

-527 NQESLK
+527 NQEPLK

>member
-9 NPMITKLL
+9 NPMIAKLL

-38 VRLKE
+38 ARLKK

-62 DWLELKEIISQNKN
+62 DWLELKETISQNKN

-101 FLPTEM
+101 FLPTEV
-107 LKVLQKKLG
+107 LKILQKKLG
-116 SDMSELEPSQN
+116 SNASELEPSQN

-171 KEEVKETPQ
+171 KEEIKEEEKEEIKEEEKEEIKEEEKQEVKETPQ
-180 KEEKPKDDETQEGD
+180 EEKPKDDETQEG
-194 ETPKDEEVS
+194 ETLKDKEVS
-203 KELETQEKLEIPKE
+203 KELEMQEEVKE

-228 PIKEETQEIK
+228 PIKEETQENK
-238 EEKQEETQDSPS
+238 EEKQEKTQDSPS
-250 AQELE
+250 VQELE

-269 ENKEETQ
+269 GQENKEKTQ

-283 DKEIQEVVTEK
+283 DKEIQEVVTKK
-294 TQVQELEVPKEKTQE
+294 TQAQELEIPKEKTQE

-329 TPQEKEKQEIAE
+329 TPQDVEI
-341 TPQEKEKQEI
+341 PQSQEKETQETQEVV
-351 AETPQEKE
+351 AEKT
-359 KQEIAET
+359 
-366 PQEKEKQEIAETP
+366 
-379 QELEIPQAQ
+379 QAQ
-388 EKETPQEET
+388 EKETP
-397 QEKETPQEETQEKET
+397 
-412 PQEETQEKE
+412 
-421 TPQEET
+421 
-427 QETETQNQETP
+427 
-438 PKVQEETKEKTQ
+438 KTQ
-450 EDNYESIEDIPEPV
+450 EDHYENIEDIPEPV

-486 ENDTETPKESDIKTS
+486 ENATETP

-513 LELRLNLQDLLKSL
+513 LELHLNLQDLLKSL

-550 KPDA
+550 KPNA

>member
-23 LELSIENFNHYQELS
+23 LELSMEDFNRYQELS
-38 VRLKE
+38 TRLKE
-43 DPEWLL
+43 DPEWIL

-116 SDMSELEPSQN
+116 SNMSELESSQN

-139 DELENLGDLEALAK
+139 DELENLGDLEALVQ

-159 EQLLPTLDAQEE
+159 EQLLPTLNDQEE

-180 KEEKPKDDETQEGD
+180 EEKPKDDETQEG
-194 ETPKDEEVS
+194 ETLKDEEVS
-203 KELETQEKLEIPKE
+203 KELETQEELEIPKE
-217 ETQEEQVKEQE
+217 ETQEQVKEQE
-228 PIKEETQEIK
+228 PIKEETQENK
-238 EEKQEETQDSPS
+238 EEKQEKTQDSPS

-269 ENKEETQ
+269 GQ
-276 ESAEIPQ
+276 E
-283 DKEIQEVVTEK
+283 DK
-294 TQVQELEVPKEKTQE
+294 KEKQE
-309 SAEALQ
+309 NT
-315 ETQAHELEK
+315 ETPQELEK
-324 QEIAE
+324 QELETPQELEKQELE
-329 TPQEKEKQEIAE
+329 TPQEKETQK
-341 TPQEKEKQEI
+341 
-351 AETPQEKE
+351 
-359 KQEIAET
+359 
-366 PQEKEKQEIAETP
+366 
-379 QELEIPQAQ
+379 L
-388 EKETPQEET
+388 ETPQEEI
-397 QEKETPQEETQEKET
+397 QENT
-412 PQEETQEKE
+412 
-421 TPQEET
+421 
-427 QETETQNQETP
+427 
-438 PKVQEETKEKTQ
+438 EKTQ
-450 EDNYESIEDIPEPV
+450 KLEIQEDHYESIEDIPEPV
-464 MAKAMGEELPFLNE
+464 MAQAMGEELPFLNE
-478 AVAKTPNN
+478 SVAKIPNN
-486 ENDTETPKESDIKTS
+486 ENDTETPKESAIKTP
-501 QEKEESDKTSSP
+501 QEKEESNKTSSP
-513 LELRLNLQDLLKSL
+513 LELHLNLQDLLKSL

-533 SLLENKTLSIKI
+533 SLLENKTLNIKI

>member
-23 LELSIENFNHYQELS
+23 LELSVENFNHYQELS
-38 VRLKE
+38 ARLKE
-43 DPEWLL
+43 EPEWIL
-49 IADDECLEKLDQV
+49 IADDECLEELDQV

-101 FLPTEM
+101 FLPTEI
-107 LKVLQKKLG
+107 LKIFQKKLG
-116 SDMSELEPSQN
+116 SNISDLEPSQN

-139 DELENLGDLEALAK
+139 DELENLGDLEALTQ

-159 EQLLPTLDAQEE
+159 EQLLPTLNAQEE
-171 KEEVKETPQ
+171 KEEIKEEEKEEIKETPQ
-180 KEEKPKDDETQEGD
+180 EEKPKDDETQES
-194 ETPKDEEVS
+194 ETTKDEEIS
-203 KELETQEKLEIPKE
+203 KELETQEELEIPKE
-217 ETQEEQVKEQE
+217 ETQEQAKEQE
-228 PIKEETQEIK
+228 PIKEETQENK
-238 EEKQEETQDSPS
+238 EEKQEKTQDSPS
-250 AQELE
+250 VQELE

-269 ENKEETQ
+269 GQEDKKETQ

-283 DKEIQEVVTEK
+283 NKEIQEVVTEK
-294 TQVQELEVPKEKTQE
+294 TQAQELEIPKEKTQE

-315 ETQAHELEK
+315 ETQAQEL
-324 QEIAE
+324 
-329 TPQEKEKQEIAE
+329 
-341 TPQEKEKQEI
+341 
-351 AETPQEKE
+351 
-359 KQEIAET
+359 
-366 PQEKEKQEIAETP
+366 EKQEIAETP
-379 QELEIPQAQ
+379 QELEIPQV
-388 EKETPQEET
+388 
-397 QEKETPQEETQEKET
+397 
-412 PQEETQEKE
+412 QEKE

-427 QETETQNQETP
+427 QETQESAETP
-438 PKVQEETKEKTQ
+438 QEKEIQEAQDEKPQ
-450 EDNYESIEDIPEPV
+450 EDHYESIEDIPEPV

-478 AVAKTPNN
+478 SVAKTPNN
-486 ENDTETPKESDIKTS
+486 ENDTETPKKSITETS
-501 QEKEESDKTSSP
+501 KNENATEAPQEKEESDKISSP

-550 KPDA
+550 KPNA

>member
-23 LELSIENFNHYQELS
+23 LELSMEDFNRYQELS
-38 VRLKE
+38 TRLKE
-43 DPEWLL
+43 DPEWIL

-62 DWLELKEIISQNKN
+62 DWLELKETISQNKN

-101 FLPTEM
+101 FLPTEV

-116 SDMSELEPSQN
+116 SNMSDLEPSQN
-127 LDPTQEVLETNW
+127 LDPAQEVLETNW
-139 DELENLGDLEALAK
+139 DELENLGDLEALVQ

-159 EQLLPTLDAQEE
+159 EQLLPTLNDQKEKEEVKEEEKEEVKEEE

-180 KEEKPKDDETQEGD
+180 EEEKPKDNEIQEGETQ
-194 ETPKDEEVS
+194 KNEEVS
-203 KELETQEKLEIPKE
+203 KELETQEELEIP
-217 ETQEEQVKEQE
+217 
-228 PIKEETQEIK
+228 KEETQEIK
-238 EEKQEETQDSPS
+238 EEKQEKTQEQAKEQEPIKEETQENKEEKQEKTQDSPS

-269 ENKEETQ
+269 GQEDKKETQ
-276 ESAEIPQ
+276 EN
-283 DKEIQEVVTEK
+283 T
-294 TQVQELEVPKEKTQE
+294 
-309 SAEALQ
+309 
-315 ETQAHELEK
+315 
-324 QEIAE
+324 E
-329 TPQEKEKQEIAE
+329 TPQEKEKQDVETPQEKETQENTETPQELEKQELETQEKTQESAE
-341 TPQEKEKQEI
+341 TPQEKTQK
-351 AETPQEKE
+351 
-359 KQEIAET
+359 
-366 PQEKEKQEIAETP
+366 
-379 QELEIPQAQ
+379 LEAQ
-388 EKETPQEET
+388 K
-397 QEKETPQEETQEKET
+397 
-412 PQEETQEKE
+412 
-421 TPQEET
+421 
-427 QETETQNQETP
+427 
-438 PKVQEETKEKTQ
+438 
-450 EDNYESIEDIPEPV
+450 DHYESIEDIPEPV
-464 MAKAMGEELPFLNE
+464 MAQAMGEELPFLNE
-478 AVAKTPNN
+478 SVAKIPNN
-486 ENDTETPKESDIKTS
+486 ENDTETPKESVIKTP
-501 QEKEESDKTSSP
+501 QEKEESIETPKESDKTSSP